1 MSLLPDLQKRHI
13 KVIVTQSRDLGAATG
28 RVLDMIHAGTL
39 QHLDAEHQPQ
49 LSMAAHGVTLRD
61 IGPNGLKAWNKKGS
75 DIDISPL
82 QACTVALH
90 GAFVSKRKP
99 GRKQRVMV

>member
-13 KVIVTQSRDLGAATG
+13 KVIVTQSRDWC
-28 RVLDMIHAGTL
+28 RDRKVLDMIHAGTL

-61 IGPNGLKAWNKKGS
+61 IGPNG
-75 DIDISPL
+75 
-82 QACTVALH
+82 
-90 GAFVSKRKP
+90 
-99 GRKQRVMV
+99 